1 MAKTNAARI
10 LDRLNLSYRLLEY
23 SADEND
29 LSASSAAKQL
39 GLPAEQIFK
48 TLVANGD
55 KTGIIVASVPGDN
68 ELDLKALAR
77 QSGNKKTELV
87 PLKQLQHLTGY
98 VRGAVSPLGMKKDYP
113 YYLDQHALNYPF
125 IVISAGIRGLQISLS
140 PEDLIKATKAVT
152 GFFCRKN

>member
-10 LDRLNLSYRLLEY
+10 LDRLKISYRLLEY

-29 LSASSAAKQL
+29 LSAASAAKQL
-39 GLPAEQIFK
+39 GLSAEQIFK
-48 TLVANGD
+48 TLVADGD

-77 QSGNKKTELV
+77 LSGNKKIELV
-87 PLKQLQHLTGY
+87 PLKNLQHLTGY

-113 YYLDQHALNYPF
+113 YYLDQRALNYPF
-125 IVISAGIRGLQISLS
+125 ILISAGTRGLQISLA
-140 PEDLIKATKAVT
+140 PEDLIKAAEAVT
-152 GFFCRKN
+152 GFLCRKT

>member
-48 TLVANGD
+48 TLVADGD
-55 KTGIIVASVPGDN
+55 KTGIIIVSVPGDN

-77 QSGNKKTELV
+77 QSGNKKIELV
-87 PLKQLQHLTGY
+87 PLKKLQHLTGY

-113 YYLDQHALNYPF
+113 YYLDQHVLNYPF

-140 PEDLIKATKAVT
+140 PEDLIKATSAVT
-152 GFFCRKN
+152 GFFCRKV

>member
-10 LDRLNLSYRLLEY
+10 LDRLKISYRLLEY

-29 LSASSAAKQL
+29 LSAASAAKQL

-48 TLVANGD
+48 TLVADGD

-77 QSGNKKTELV
+77 LSGNKKIELV
-87 PLKQLQHLTGY
+87 PLKELQHLTGY
-98 VRGAVSPLGMKKDYP
+98 VRGAVSPLGMKKNNP
-113 YYLDQHALNYPF
+113 YYLDQHAGNYPF
-125 IVISAGIRGLQISLS
+125 IIISAGIRGLQISLA
-140 PEDLIKATKAVT
+140 PEDLIEATKAVT
-152 GFFCRKN
+152 GFLCRKT

>member
-29 LSASSAAKQL
+29 LSASGAAKQL
-39 GLPAEQIFK
+39 GLPTEQIFK
-48 TLVANGD
+48 TLVADGD

-77 QSGNKKTELV
+77 LSGNKKTELV
-87 PLKQLQHLTGY
+87 PLKKLQHLTGY

-125 IVISAGIRGLQISLS
+125 IIISAGVHGLQISLS
-140 PEDLIKATKAVT
+140 PEDLIRATKAET
-152 GFFCRKN
+152 GPFCRKQ